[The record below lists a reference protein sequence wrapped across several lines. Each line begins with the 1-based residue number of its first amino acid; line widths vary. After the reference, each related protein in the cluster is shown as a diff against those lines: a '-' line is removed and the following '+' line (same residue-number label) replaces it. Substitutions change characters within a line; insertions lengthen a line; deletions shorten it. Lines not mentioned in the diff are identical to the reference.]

1 LEETSDEPGVNE
13 ARGFACEF
21 VAWQFL
27 TSLKEADIIDC
38 LLIELPSVM
47 TPNAEDRRNVPSSE
61 RTPLLP
67 TSNGDYFSRGSG
79 GSRFGSLASQC
90 ENLSALELA
99 VTAGAKKFLSQRPAQ
114 KIINGLWK
122 GEIVFWE
129 SLNLNSAKKPKK
141 YIRRQAD
148 PCAYSAP

>member
-1 LEETSDEPGVNE
+1 
-13 ARGFACEF
+13 
-21 VAWQFL
+21 
-27 TSLKEADIIDC
+27 
-38 LLIELPSVM
+38 M
-47 TPNAEDRRNVPSSE
+47 TPNSEDGRDVPSGE

-67 TSNGDYFSRGSG
+67 TSNGDHFSRDSG
-79 GSRFGSLASQC
+79 DSRFSSLASQC

-122 GEIVFWE
+122 GDIVFWE

-141 YIRRQAD
+141 YNCRQAD